1 MGGVKVD
8 GPLLGI
14 MLAKRAQI
22 RATTLLSRSLSYK
35 GRLCEEFWNDHKGR
49 GLFFKFFFG
58 FQNDF

>member
-22 RATTLLSRSLSYK
+22 RGTTLLSRSLSYK
-35 GRLCEEFWNDHKGR
+35 GRLCEAFWDDHKGM
-49 GLFFKFFFG
+49 G
-58 FQNDF
+58 FVK